1 MQDQTLKL
9 DINFSIMLKLST
21 SHVESGRVLTLT
33 PIFFSLSICLALG
46 FISGLSKMHY
56 NVPCISYV
64 HTIIFCFLFSFKTH
78 WYFITH
84 FGRCSIVLYTTIEEV
99 RIIILKFQVPKQA
112 LASFRYGNV
121 LALLNQALLDV
132 KYTVA

>member
-56 NVPCISYV
+56 NVPCLMCILSYFV
-64 HTIIFCFLFSFKTH
+64 SFFSFKTH

>member
-1 MQDQTLKL
+1 MQDQTLKP

-33 PIFFSLSICLALG
+33 PIFSLINMFSPRIHFRSVKNTLQCTLYILCAYYH
-46 FISGLSKMHY
+46 I
-56 NVPCISYV
+56 
-64 HTIIFCFLFSFKTH
+64 LFSFKTH